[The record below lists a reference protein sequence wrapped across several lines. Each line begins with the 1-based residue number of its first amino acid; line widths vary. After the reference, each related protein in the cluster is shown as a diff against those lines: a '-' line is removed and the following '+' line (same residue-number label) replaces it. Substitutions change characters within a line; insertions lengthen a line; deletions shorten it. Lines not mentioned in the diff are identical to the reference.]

1 MYQEKPKETIIID
14 PDKPYYVSTLTELAA
29 LLRIYQTQLERQR
42 RIKLL

>member
-1 MYQEKPKETIIID
+1 MYQEKPKETILID
-14 PDKPYYVSTLTELAA
+14 QDKPSYVSTLTELAA